1 MQVLDVTESNIIHS
15 EKLLSNIKVLSGVG
29 PQLAAH
35 LDKLSIHTII
45 DLLLHLP
52 YKYLDKTR
60 ITNIADLQL
69 NTHAVIQGKVISFN
83 MGFNRARKRSLIVYL
98 QDKSGMI
105 ELRFFQ
111 FNKYQLQQFQTNP
124 TLKCFGE
131 IKYGKDALCIF
142 HPEYKIV
149 NQADSEITE
158 VSENLT
164 PVYPSTEG
172 LSQNRWL
179 RLIEQG
185 LNYLNSN
192 SCHLL
197 EYLPREI
204 IKKHNLM
211 SFTQAIKFVHQPTPD
226 VSVTVLENKLHVAQQ
241 RLIFDE
247 LLAHQLAMSLI
258 KSEYNKYHAA
268 SLANTSLIQELLAI
282 LPFNLTNAQTRVAAE
297 IAADLNKSVPMS
309 RLLQGDVGSG
319 KTIVAALA
327 IVQVVG
333 SGYQTALMAPTEILA
348 EQHYNNLNKYFAQL
362 GVTTQLLTAKQANKL
377 KKEIKNDLANNKIN
391 VIIGTHALIQNSV
404 EFAKLG
410 LIIIDEQH
418 RFGVEQRMSLW
429 QKGVT
434 DSCVPHQ
441 LTMTATPIPRTLAMT
456 IYADMD
462 YSVIDE
468 LPPGRKNIITVA
480 ISEQKRSE
488 IVSRIFSVCDQGHQV
503 YWVCTLIEESEVLSC
518 QAAEESYKQLSA
530 QLIGLKVGLVHG
542 RMNAKDK
549 SAIMANF
556 KANKIHVL
564 VATTVIEVG
573 VDVPNA
579 NLMIIENPERLGLSQ
594 LHQLRG
600 RVGRGGS
607 QSYCVMLYNNPL
619 SATAQARLNIMRDS
633 QDGFRLAEFDLQ
645 MRGSGELLG
654 KRQTGGW
661 QLKIA
666 DLVKDR
672 DKLAIV
678 RETADYLSK
687 NNPEIILP
695 LIKLWLR
702 DNYKL
707 GSV

>member
-15 EKLLSNIKVLSGVG
+15 ERLLSNINVLSGVG

-35 LDKLSIHTII
+35 LAKLSIHTII

-60 ITNIADLQL
+60 ITNIVDLQL

-83 MGFNRARKRSLIVYL
+83 IGFTRARKRSLTVYL
-98 QDKSGMI
+98 QDNSGMI

-111 FNKYQLQQFQTNP
+111 FNKYQLEQFQTNP

-149 NQADSEITE
+149 NQTDNEITE
-158 VSENLT
+158 VAENLT

-185 LNYLNSN
+185 LNYLGSNAANSF
-192 SCHLL
+192 
-197 EYLPREI
+197 EYLPAYIRE
-204 IKKHNLM
+204 KYGLL
-211 SFTQAIKFVHQPTPD
+211 SFTQAIKFIHHPTPD
-226 VSVTVLENKLHVAQQ
+226 VSSTILENKLHAAQQ

-247 LLAHQLAMSLI
+247 LLANQLAMSLI
-258 KSEYNKYHAA
+258 KLEHNKYHTAA
-268 SLANTSLIQELLAI
+268 LANTSLVQELHAL
-282 LPFNLTNAQTRVAAE
+282 LPFKLTNAQKRVAAE
-297 IAADLNKSVPMS
+297 IAADLSKPVPMS

-319 KTIVAALA
+319 KTIVAAIA
-327 IVQVVG
+327 ILQVVG
-333 SGYQTALMAPTEILA
+333 SGYQAALMAPTEILA
-348 EQHYNNLNKYFAQL
+348 EQHYHNLSKYFTQL
-362 GVTTQLLTAKQANKL
+362 GVTTQLLTAKQPNKL
-377 KKEIKNDLANNKIN
+377 KQEIKYDLANNKIN

-429 QKGVT
+429 QKGAT
-434 DSCVPHQ
+434 DTFAPHQ

-468 LPPGRKNIITVA
+468 LPPGRKPIITVA

-488 IVSRIFSVCDQGHQV
+488 IISRIFSVCAQGNQV

-530 QLIGLKVGLVHG
+530 QLIGLRVGLVHG
-542 RMNAKDK
+542 RMNGKEK
-549 SAIMANF
+549 SAIMADF
-556 KANKIHVL
+556 KSNKIQVL

-607 QSYCVMLYNNPL
+607 ISYCVMLYTNPL
-619 SATAQARLNIMRDS
+619 SAMAQARLNIMRDS

-661 QLKIA
+661 HLKIA

-672 DKLAIV
+672 DKLPNV
-678 RETADYLSK
+678 RAAADYLNK
-687 NNPEIILP
+687 NHPETILP